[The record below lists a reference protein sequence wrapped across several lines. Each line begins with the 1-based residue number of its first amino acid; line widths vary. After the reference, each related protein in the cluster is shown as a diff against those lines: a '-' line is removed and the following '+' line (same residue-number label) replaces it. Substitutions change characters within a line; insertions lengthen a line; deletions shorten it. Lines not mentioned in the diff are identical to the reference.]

1 MPKTVTLRVDDET
14 YRSFIER
21 AKAEQR
27 SLSSFIETAVKR
39 HIREAD
45 FMDDAEMA
53 GILANEELVLRLKK
67 GSEQARRRKGKMI
80 G

>member
-27 SLSSFIETAVKR
+27 SLSSFIETAVKQ

-45 FMDDAEMA
+45 FTDDAEMA
-53 GILANEELVLRLKK
+53 EILSNEDLVRRLKK
-67 GSEQARRRKGKMI
+67 GSGQARRRKGKMI

>member
-39 HIREAD
+39 LIRETD
-45 FMDDAEMA
+45 FTDDAEMA
-53 GILANEELVLRLKK
+53 GILANEELVRRLRK